1 MGCCELN
8 FPADGRPTP
17 AVVARMPGTAPP
29 GRTRLWRARIVGWG
43 LVLSLCAT
51 APIAWYAGL
60 RYRFVPFNFGVV
72 EPGKLFR
79 SGQISR
85 HVIRKTLVGNSIGLI
100 VDLSSRWEDTP
111 DARAERS
118 VAAELGVRR
127 LNLTLR
133 GNGVGDPA
141 VYPQVIAAI
150 VEANRGGRA
159 ALVHCQ
165 SGAQRTGGVIAA
177 YRILVDGTAPAAA
190 FAEMRCYGHDPVDN
204 PHLIP
209 FIESHLPQWRSQ
221 LAAEHIVNAPAA
233 TDRAR

>member
-1 MGCCELN
+1 MGCYELN
-8 FPADGRPTP
+8 LPADGPATP
-17 AVVARMPGTAPP
+17 ALVARTPGTTSR
-29 GRTRLWRARIVGWG
+29 GRASLWSTRIVGWS
-43 LVLSLCAT
+43 LVLGLCAA
-51 APIAWYAGL
+51 APIAWYSGL

-85 HVIRKTLVGNSIGLI
+85 HVIRKTLVGNRIGLI

-150 VEANRGGRA
+150 VEANRAGKA

-165 SGAQRTGGVIAA
+165 SGAQRTGGVIAV
-177 YRILVDGTAPAAA
+177 YRILVDGTAPASA
-190 FAEMRCYGHDPVDN
+190 FAEMRCYGHDPQDN

-221 LAAEHIVNAPAA
+221 LAAEHVVNTPAA